1 MNRLQ
6 GKVAVVTGGNSG
18 IGLATAQRLQQEGA
32 RVAIA
37 GRSKQTLDQ
46 AVKTIGNGVL
56 ALKADVSTLAD
67 IDKLYAEVS
76 RKLGKIDILFVNA
89 GIAKFAP
96 LADTSETLY
105 DEQFD
110 INIKGAYFT
119 IQKALPYLNDG
130 ASIILNTSVVDSQG
144 TPGAS
149 AYAATKAAL
158 RSLAR
163 TAAAELVG
171 RGIRVN
177 TVAPG
182 PIDTPIFGRTG
193 LPKEAIDAFA
203 KEIMAKVPMKRFG
216 QPEEVAATVAFLAS
230 QDASYITGV
239 EINVDGG
246 HGPNLTLR
254 PETVNECARAL
265 RSSRSSALLTPR
277 QTAAPRRRRAFR
289 DAEQMSEGADHRP
302 PFSSPGTPISRL
314 APLTKLTFGGQ
325 SPDRRYYP
333 PLAPPWTNPRKVSHP
348 SLKLTH
354 YRVRVRLKLPEPNR
368 KLAAAIRIPSQ

>member
-1 MNRLQ
+1 MKRLE

-18 IGLATAQRLQQEGA
+18 IGLATAKRLQEEGA

-37 GRSKQTLDQ
+37 GRSKKTLEE
-46 AVKTIGNGVL
+46 AVRTIGNGVV
-56 ALKADVSTLAD
+56 AVQADVANFTDL
-67 IDKLYAEVS
+67 DKLYAEVS
-76 RKLGKIDILFVNA
+76 QKLGRIDVLFVNA
-89 GIAKFAP
+89 GVAKFVPFAE
-96 LADTSETLY
+96 TSESAY

-119 IQKALPYLNDG
+119 IQKALPFLNGG
-130 ASIILNTSVVDSQG
+130 ASIILNTSVADRKG
-144 TPGAS
+144 TIGAS

-182 PIDTPIFGRTG
+182 PIVTPIFGKTG
-193 LPKEAIDAFA
+193 LPKEAIDEFA
-203 KEIMAKVPMKRFG
+203 KEVVSRIPMKRFG

-246 HGPNLTLR
+246 
-254 PETVNECARAL
+254 
-265 RSSRSSALLTPR
+265 
-277 QTAAPRRRRAFR
+277 
-289 DAEQMSEGADHRP
+289 
-302 PFSSPGTPISRL
+302 
-314 APLTKLTFGGQ
+314 FGQ
-325 SPDRRYYP
+325 
-333 PLAPPWTNPRKVSHP
+333 
-348 SLKLTH
+348 
-354 YRVRVRLKLPEPNR
+354 
-368 KLAAAIRIPSQ
+368 I